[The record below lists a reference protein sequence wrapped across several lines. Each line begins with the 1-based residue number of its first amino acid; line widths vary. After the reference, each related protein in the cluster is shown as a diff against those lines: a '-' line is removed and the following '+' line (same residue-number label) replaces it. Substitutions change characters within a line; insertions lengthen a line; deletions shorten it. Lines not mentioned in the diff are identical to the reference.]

1 MEKYPAKEKTL
12 HDGYLYL
19 REATYIQPGVNRKPV
34 EKTIE
39 YFGRGD
45 SVAAL
50 IFDKDRNQ
58 FVLVRQY
65 RYPARKDDGN
75 ILEIVAGGIESETP
89 EESMRR
95 EVLEEI
101 GYEVQDF
108 ELIAKMY
115 VSPGRTDERLYVYY
129 CEVDSSM
136 KIQEG
141 GGLISEN
148 EDIEIVYL
156 SVEEAETMLFNQE
169 FIDAK
174 TILSLQYFF
183 LSKLE
188 LHTKFLSDYYRL

>member
-1 MEKYPAKEKTL
+1 MEKHQAKEKTL

-19 REATYIQPGVNRKPV
+19 REATYIQPAINRDPV

-50 IFDKDRNQ
+50 IYDKEIKQ
-58 FVLVRQY
+58 FILVRQY
-65 RYPARKDDGN
+65 RYPARKDGGN
-75 ILEIVAGGIESETP
+75 ILEIVAGGIESDSP
-89 EESMRR
+89 EDSMRR

-101 GYEVQDF
+101 GYEVHDF

-141 GGLISEN
+141 GGLQSEN
-148 EDIEIVYL
+148 EDIEVVYISIEDAKESL
-156 SVEEAETMLFNQE
+156 LRRA

-174 TILSLQYFF
+174 TIIALQYYF
-183 LSKLE
+183 LHKA
-188 LHTKFLSDYYRL
+188 